1 MMRRNEGRTCI
12 VDLSEEVEVLG
23 VGTCDLGRDISDTES
38 SGHGKVRD
46 HGTGE
51 DHGGKPAS

>member
-1 MMRRNEGRTCI
+1 
-12 VDLSEEVEVLG
+12 VEVLG

-51 DHGGKPAS
+51 DHGGKPTS

>member
-1 MMRRNEGRTCI
+1 
-12 VDLSEEVEVLG
+12 VEVLG

-51 DHGGKPAS
+51 DHGGKPASLALIDVSKQPA